1 MFFLFEKQNRTL
13 FLNIEESR
21 VNQEDLELI
30 VNELINDGNSHYE
43 TTIGRATYYEIIST
57 ILVFVGTVLTFWLIK
72 LTTSDGKL

>member
-1 MFFLFEKQNRTL
+1 MFLLFEKQNRTL

-21 VNQEDLELI
+21 VNQEDLSLI
-30 VNELINDGNSHYE
+30 VNELIKDGNSHYE
-43 TTIGRATYYEIIST
+43 TTTGRATYYEIIST